1 MRFVPAGRQVFLYE
15 QLTICKYSNL
25 QMPELS
31 AFTAEFFKALAHP
44 LRIKIL
50 NSLREGEISVNE
62 LSSRLGVEQST
73 LSQQLAILR
82 KSSIVEGRKEAQS
95 VFYSVRDRAIF
106 QLLDEAKKV
115 FNNQLVDVR
124 DLLSQL
130 SPTDAK

>member
-1 MRFVPAGRQVFLYE
+1 
-15 QLTICKYSNL
+15 
-25 QMPELS
+25 MPELS

-50 NSLREGEISVNE
+50 NALRQGEVGVNE

-82 KSSIVEGRKEAQS
+82 KSNIVEGRKEAQS
-95 VFYSVRDRAIF
+95 VFYSVRDPAIF

-115 FNNQLVDVR
+115 FNNHLVDVR

-130 SPTDAK
+130 SPTDWK